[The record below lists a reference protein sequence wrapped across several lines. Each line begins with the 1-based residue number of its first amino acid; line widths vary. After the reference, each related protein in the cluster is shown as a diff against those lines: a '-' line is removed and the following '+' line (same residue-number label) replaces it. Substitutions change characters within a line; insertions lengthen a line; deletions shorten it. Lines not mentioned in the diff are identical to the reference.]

1 MMARSWPIERMAPAE
16 VGGASLAYQI
26 RCGGCGGLAYY
37 PLKRGVKKRTPES
50 ILQHFRGYGWDVGRT
65 ARLDRCPE
73 CLKRN
78 PLFQQ
83 ETKPMTTSQKGPAA
97 NVVALKADAPPTMTP
112 ADRQIVFARIGD
124 FYSGHGYT
132 QGWTDK
138 KVGADLNVPVAWVRE
153 IRDMMFGPE
162 GSNPLLDEFLKGQA
176 AFEREVA
183 IVLESRKQVCEAAER
198 VRRSCDDLSAKA
210 RDLDVLKKRV
220 EKEIGR

>member
-1 MMARSWPIERMAPAE
+1 MSAREWPVARLDADADGVAPMAYR
-16 VGGASLAYQI
+16 I
-26 RCGGCGGLAYY
+26 RCGSCGALAYY
-37 PLKRGVKKRTPES
+37 PLKRGVKRRTPDS
-50 ILQHFRGYGWDVGRT
+50 IPQHFRGYGWSVGRI
-65 ARLDRCPE
+65 ARTDRCPE

-78 PLFQQ
+78 LLPKQ
-83 ETKPMTTSQKGPAA
+83 ETIPMTTTLKGPAA
-97 NVVALKADAPPTMTP
+97 NVVALKAEAPPTMTP

-124 FYSGHGYT
+124 FYAGHGYT

-138 KVGADLNVPVAWVRE
+138 KVAADLNVPVAWVRE

-162 GSNPLLDEFLKGQA
+162 GSNPLLDEFLKSQA
-176 AFEREVA
+176 EFEREVA
-183 IVLESRKQVCEAAER
+183 IVLESRKQVCEAADR